1 MIGIIII
8 TVTYFLLR
16 LEKRNLVVL
25 GFNKPLQRIFEFVFG
40 LLIAG
45 FVAATQYLLI
55 AHFSSFNWVINSD
68 LTWSLAFDSI
78 RWNINSVLFEEL
90 LFRGYLLYKAIEWL
104 GARKG
109 CFLSAIAFGVYH
121 WFSYGVLGNLVQM
134 VYVFLMTGM
143 FGLMLAYAF
152 ERTKSIALPIAL
164 HFGWNL
170 VTIFVFSNGPIGR
183 QLLVPSIENPEVISG
198 YEQVIVNIMIP
209 IIYFLAV
216 IWLLVYGLKS
226 YRNNGKGIESFD
238 NSKQGITQ

>member
-8 TVTYFLLR
+8 TITYFLLR
-16 LEKRNLVVL
+16 IEKRSLRVL
-25 GFNKPLQRIFEFVFG
+25 GFNKPLQRTSEFVTGFF
-40 LLIAG
+40 LAG
-45 FVAATQYLLI
+45 SVAATQYLLI
-55 AHFSSFNWVINSD
+55 AHFSGFNWVLNSD
-68 LTWSLAFDSI
+68 LSWSQVLDSI

-109 CFLSAIAFGVYH
+109 CFISAIVFGVYH
-121 WFSYGVLGNLVQM
+121 WFSYGVIGNIVPM
-134 VYVFLMTGM
+134 VYVFFLTGM

-183 QLLVPSIENPEVISG
+183 QLLVPSIETPEVISG
-198 YEQVIVNIMIP
+198 YEQVIVNIVIP
-209 IIYFLAV
+209 IIYSLAV
-216 IWLLVYGLKS
+216 LWLLVYGLKS

-238 NSKQGITQ
+238 SSKQGITQ

>member
-25 GFNKPLQRIFEFVFG
+25 GFNKPLQRTSEFVIGFF
-40 LLIAG
+40 IAG
-45 FVAATQYLLI
+45 LVAATQYLLI
-55 AHFSSFNWVINSD
+55 AHFSGFNWVLNPD
-68 LTWSLAFDSI
+68 LSWSLALDSI

-90 LFRGYLLYKAIEWL
+90 LFRGYFLYKAIEWL

-109 CFLSAIAFGVYH
+109 CFISAIVFGVYH
-121 WFSYGVLGNLVQM
+121 WFSYGVIGNLVQM
-134 VYVFLMTGM
+134 VYVLLLTGM

-170 VTIFVFSNGPIGR
+170 VTIFVFSNGPIGK
-183 QLLVPSIENPEVISG
+183 QLLVPSIETPEVISG
-198 YEQVIVNIMIP
+198 YEQVLVNMMIP
-209 IIYFLAV
+209 IIYSV
-216 IWLLVYGLKS
+216 VVVWLLIYGIKR
-226 YRNNGKGIESFD
+226 YRNNGKGIESFI
-238 NSKQGITQ
+238 NNNPGIRQ